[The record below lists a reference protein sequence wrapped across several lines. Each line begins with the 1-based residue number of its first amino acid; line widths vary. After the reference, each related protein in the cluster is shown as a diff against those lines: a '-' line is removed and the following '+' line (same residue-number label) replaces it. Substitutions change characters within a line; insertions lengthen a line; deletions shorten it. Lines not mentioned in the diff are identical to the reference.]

1 MADPGI
7 NRDMQDM
14 ATDTQARVPVVDDQA
29 AAIMAVVVADDPA
42 AAKVAAE
49 VAGITVTEILCST
62 KGPLRGVAL
71 SASRIP
77 PRSRAVSRPVRL
89 PLC

>member
-42 AAKVAAE
+42 AAKVA
-49 VAGITVTEILCST
+49 GITFTEH
-62 KGPLRGVAL
+62 PL
-71 SASRIP
+71 
-77 PRSRAVSRPVRL
+77 
-89 PLC
+89 